1 MWGSDTSD
9 GSSGL
14 PTEGQR
20 TTPAA
25 RTSPDPASPV
35 ALSVPSLPPLAGVEF
50 DRAPRELRR
59 VVFGVPYIQLDDV
72 TGGQLWVTRHGWKH
86 LRHLEPSAWFF
97 DRQYSRRGRQLSG
110 GTGAVFCVPCE
121 APPSRAINLVV
132 KFSRMA
138 QEILLDASALRSDD
152 LAQNTVE
159 GAAVNDPF
167 QEFGLL
173 EELRNSRFGPSDQ
186 RILTKRP
193 LAIYSPGRLFEPWQL
208 GRTPDRF
215 RCHRCRLDMD
225 QATRPSGMAAVEMS
239 IQRQYVMLFHWVRGQ
254 DAEQLLRQGAIAVQ
268 QVRSLVIDVV
278 NDLAAKGFRVLDTKP
293 NHIIL
298 RHRPGLG
305 LLRRGTKPIYAL
317 VDFELL
323 QRTEEYERWLQSVS
337 RPDQDHWAGNL
348 RPTLRHPSD

>member
-1 MWGSDTSD
+1 MWGSDTSNG
-9 GSSGL
+9 GSRL
-14 PTEGQR
+14 PAEGQR
-20 TTPAA
+20 TAPAV
-25 RTSPDPASPV
+25 RTSPDGGEPVSPSIPNLHQLSGV
-35 ALSVPSLPPLAGVEF
+35 AFHRTPH
-50 DRAPRELRR
+50 ELRR
-59 VVFGVPYIQLDDV
+59 EVFRVPYVQLDDV
-72 TGGQLWVTRHGWKH
+72 TGGRLWVTRHGWGH

-138 QEILLDASALRSDD
+138 QEILLDVSALLPGD
-152 LAQNTVE
+152 LAQRAVE

-173 EELRNSRFGPSDQ
+173 EELRNGRFGPSDL

-193 LAIYSPGRLFEPWQL
+193 LAIYSPGRTFETWQL

-225 QATRPSGMAAVEMS
+225 QATRPSGVAAVEMS
-239 IQRQYVMLFHWVRGQ
+239 IQRQYVMLFHWVRGE
-254 DAEQLLRQGAIAVQ
+254 DADQLLRQGAISVQ

-278 NDLAAKGFRVLDTKP
+278 KDLAAKGFRVLDTKP

-298 RHRPGLG
+298 RHRPGIG
-305 LLRRGTKPIYAL
+305 LLRRGTKPAYAL

-323 QRTEEYERWLQSVS
+323 QRTEEYERWLQSPP
-337 RPDQDHWAGNL
+337 RPEQEHRAGK
-348 RPTLRHPSD
+348 S